1 MDTELNEVVFSAVWT
16 YAEVRIVRF
25 VFVIFLCIYFLVY
38 NCFLVDID
46 DDVDIFAAGA
56 ITVVFSQL
64 VAHGSGTRTSL
75 W

>member
-1 MDTELNEVVFSAVWT
+1 M
-16 YAEVRIVRF
+16 
-25 VFVIFLCIYFLVY
+25 IFLCIYFLVY